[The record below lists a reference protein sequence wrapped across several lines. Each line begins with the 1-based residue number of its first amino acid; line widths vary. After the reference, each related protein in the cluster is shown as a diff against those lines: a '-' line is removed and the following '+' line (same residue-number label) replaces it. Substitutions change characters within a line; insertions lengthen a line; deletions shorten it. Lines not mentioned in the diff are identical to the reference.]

1 MIKKTKLKWFTLIE
15 MLIVMVI
22 IWILAVVLTESY
34 INISKTALRI
44 EQEKNISEESLILTQ
59 IFQSIADE
67 TTIDYSQYNVSDLKS
82 KNWYVDTLYLKSW

>member
-1 MIKKTKLKWFTLIE
+1 
-15 MLIVMVI
+15 
-22 IWILAVVLTESY
+22 LAVVLTESY

-82 KNWYVDTLYLKSW
+82 KN